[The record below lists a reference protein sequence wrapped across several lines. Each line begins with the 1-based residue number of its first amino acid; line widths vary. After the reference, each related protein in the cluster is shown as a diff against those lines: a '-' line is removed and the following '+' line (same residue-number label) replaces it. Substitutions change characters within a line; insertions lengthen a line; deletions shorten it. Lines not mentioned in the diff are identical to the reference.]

1 MGGHAEAVRIHDV
14 ARAAGVPV
22 WCGGML
28 EAGVGRAHN
37 VAIASLPGFSKPG
50 DTSSSSATSRRTFVE
65 PALEA
70 REGLMPVPTGPGTG
84 VTVRPDVLGRFTV
97 SRPGVSRLSARVRD
111 LAALFDARRGSML
124 KDLES
129 LVIRESP
136 SDESSLVS
144 DVARWLAA
152 RFEESGIPAACVPC
166 AGRGDALRVRL
177 GPERGGALLLGH
189 IDTVWPAGTL
199 AEIPFRVEEGVAR
212 GPGVFDM
219 KGGVTVA
226 IAVLE
231 AFARGD
237 VKLAEGVTLFLTPDE
252 EVGSGASRDLLVGE
266 ALNRDRVFVLEPSG
280 DGGAAKIARKGT
292 GTVTARFA
300 GVAAHA
306 GLEPEKGA
314 SALLEMSRF
323 ALYADALQDLPSGT
337 SVVPTVAASGTMT
350 NVVPEHATLSVDFR
364 LWSEAEGRRVLA
376 GFHAYRP
383 ADGRVAVTD
392 RRRRQ
397 PAAHGADRGVAGPL
411 PAAAALAADAR
422 FPASRARVGGASDG
436 NFTASAGVPTLDGL
450 GPSGAG
456 AHARSEH
463 LLVDD
468 LPRRAAL
475 LAALLEDAA

>member
-1 MGGHAEAVRIHDV
+1 V
-14 ARAAGVPV
+14 
-22 WCGGML
+22 
-28 EAGVGRAHN
+28 
-37 VAIASLPGFSKPG
+37 
-50 DTSSSSATSRRTFVE
+50 
-65 PALEA
+65 
-70 REGLMPVPTGPGTG
+70 
-84 VTVRPDVLGRFTV
+84 
-97 SRPGVSRLSARVRD
+97 SARVRE

-124 KDLES
+124 QDLES

-136 SDESSLVS
+136 SSETSLVS
-144 DVARWLAA
+144 ELARWVAA
-152 RFEESGIPAACVPC
+152 RLEKSGIPASCVPC

-231 AFARGD
+231 ALARGD
-237 VKLAEGVTLFLTPDE
+237 LKPAEGVTLFLTPDE
-252 EVGSGASRDLLVGE
+252 EVGSRASRDLLVGE
-266 ALNRDRVFVLEPSG
+266 GLSRDRVFVLEPSG

-292 GTVTARFA
+292 GLVTARFT

-323 ALYADALQDLPSGT
+323 ALFADSLADLPSGT
-337 SVVPTVAASGTMT
+337 SVVPTVAASGTTT
-350 NVVPEHATLSVDFR
+350 NVVPEQATLSVDFR
-364 LWSEAEGRRVLA
+364 LWSVAEGQRVLA
-376 GFHAYRP
+376 GLNAYRP
-383 ADGRVAVTD
+383 TNARVAVAVEGGVNRPPMEATEASLALY
-392 RRRRQ
+392 RR
-397 PAAHGADRGVAGPL
+397 
-411 PAAAALAADAR
+411 AAALAQTLG
-422 FPASRARVGGASDG
+422 FSLPGVRVGGASDG
-436 NFTASAGVPTLDGL
+436 NLTASAGVPTLDGL
-450 GPSGAG
+450 GPSGGG
-456 AHARSEH
+456 AHARTEH

>member
-1 MGGHAEAVRIHDV
+1 M
-14 ARAAGVPV
+14 
-22 WCGGML
+22 
-28 EAGVGRAHN
+28 
-37 VAIASLPGFSKPG
+37 
-50 DTSSSSATSRRTFVE
+50 
-65 PALEA
+65 
-70 REGLMPVPTGPGTG
+70 
-84 VTVRPDVLGRFTV
+84 
-97 SRPGVSRLSARVRD
+97 SARVRE

-124 KDLES
+124 QDLEA
-129 LVIRESP
+129 LVVRESP
-136 SDESSLVS
+136 SGEASLVS
-144 DVARWLAA
+144 AVARWVAERL
-152 RFEESGIPAACVPC
+152 EKSGITASRVPC
-166 AGRGDALRVRL
+166 ADRGDALRVRL

-199 AEIPFRVEEGVAR
+199 AEIPFRIEEGVAR

-231 AFARGD
+231 AIARGD
-237 VKLAEGVTLFLTPDE
+237 LKIAEGVTLFLTPDE
-252 EVGSGASRDLLVGE
+252 EVGSRASRDLLVGE

-292 GTVTARFA
+292 GLVTARFT
-300 GVAAHA
+300 GVASHA

-323 ALYADALQDLPSGT
+323 ALFADALQDLPSGT
-337 SVVPTVAASGTMT
+337 SVVPTVAASGTTT

-364 LWSEAEGRRVLA
+364 LWSEAEGQRVLA
-376 GFHAYRP
+376 GLNAYRP
-383 ADGRVAVTD
+383 ANGRVAVTIEGGVNRPPMEATQASLALY
-392 RRRRQ
+392 RR
-397 PAAHGADRGVAGPL
+397 
-411 PAAAALAADAR
+411 AAALAETLG
-422 FPASRARVGGASDG
+422 FSLPGVRVGGASDG
-436 NFTASAGVPTLDGL
+436 NLTASAGVPTLDGL

-456 AHARSEH
+456 AHARTEH